1 MTAPRALA
9 RLVVVALAAW
19 MLVLAGAPARA
30 GGGHPDDPATRAA
43 KRHFK
48 QGEKLFA
55 LGRFDAALEEYEAAF
70 DAKPLPAF
78 LFNIGQC
85 HRNLHQYDA
94 AIFSFRKYL
103 RLAPDAT
110 NRAAVEDLI
119 RDLEHEQA
127 VERARADQRETDR
140 ARAARH
146 GPTRQPIYKK
156 WWLWTGVG
164 IVAAGTT
171 SAILLTRGGGI
182 PSTDLGNVEFR

>member
-9 RLVVVALAAW
+9 RLALVALA
-19 MLVLAGAPARA
+19 LVLAGGSARA
-30 GGGHPDDPATRAA
+30 GDRSHEDVATRDA

-55 LGRFDAALEEYEAAF
+55 LGRFDAALSEYEAAF
-70 DAKPLPAF
+70 DARPLPAF

-103 RLAPDAT
+103 RLAPDAS

-119 RDLEHEQA
+119 RDLEHRQA

-146 GPTRQPIYKK
+146 HPGHRPLYKK
-156 WWLWTGVG
+156 WWVWTTVGV
-164 IVAAGTT
+164 VAAGTT
-171 SAILLTRGGGI
+171 GAILLSRGGGV
-182 PSTDLGNVEFR
+182 PSTDLGNVEFP